1 MRVSDIVRKVRYELA
16 EPTPSEWR
24 DDELVSY
31 LNDGFASAW
40 RLAAEL
46 HHPLV
51 EQVDDVTIPAGENS
65 AQLPSPPLKMISVA
79 LGGAYLPYAYPRDM
93 PAGSHSRVEQ
103 WTLVGLDTLQVWGTP
118 EEGIDLRVRLVR
130 EPDVLRLE
138 SSTLTDDDVPM
149 PSSVLE
155 LLVNFVIMKAQNR
168 LGGRPQMEAS
178 LYQQYRRDVMRALEI
193 REPPLVTCDGYWV
206 HVPRG
211 WGW

>member
-16 EPTPSEWR
+16 EPTASEWK

-51 EQVDDVTIPAGENS
+51 EQTDDVTILAEENS
-65 AQLPSPPLKMISVA
+65 VQLPSPPLKMISVTLDA
-79 LGGAYLPYAYPRDM
+79 AVLPYEHPGDLPTREYSKIEM
-93 PAGSHSRVEQ
+93 WTVE
-103 WTLVGLDTLQVWGTP
+103 GLDTLRVWGTP
-118 EEGIDLRVRLVR
+118 AEETTLTVRLVR
-130 EPDVLRLE
+130 EPDILRLE
-138 SSTLTDDDVPM
+138 ASTLTDDEVPM

-178 LYQQYRRDVMRALEI
+178 LYQQYKRDVMRALEI
-193 REPPLVTCDGYWV
+193 REPPLVTCNGYWI
-206 HVPRG
+206 PAPKG
-211 WGW
+211 W